1 MGWSLGLWVDEK
13 FKFLCD
19 NGDGGHEIKIA
30 MRDLGGLVGYCR
42 DLGVLVKIGNV
53 ISF

>member
-30 MRDLGGLVGYCR
+30 TRDLGGLVGYCR
-42 DLGVLVKIGNV
+42 DYGIWV
-53 ISF
+53 F

>member
-30 MRDLGGLVGYCR
+30 TRDLGGLVGYCR
-42 DLGVLVKIGNV
+42 DLGVLVKIGNL